1 MSSKHVRDQFA
12 AFINGNWTDTVIVGE
27 ENEFDSPPDNL
38 DPWLTYGFLAEPENL
53 RSIGAPGNNCR
64 DEYGQT
70 MVTVFVASGS
80 SSAQALTYAES
91 VRTMM
96 RTADLGSGLRVVT
109 VDAPE
114 TSFPSRV
121 DASMGN
127 FFGYQVAVHY
137 HYQYSA

>member
-1 MSSKHVRDQFA
+1 MSSKHVRDEFE
-12 AFINGNWTDTVIVGE
+12 AFINSNWVDTVIVGE
-27 ENEFDSPPDNL
+27 ENEFDSPPGNL
-38 DPWLTYGFLAEPENL
+38 NPWLTYGFLAEPENL
-53 RSIGAPGNNCR
+53 QSIGAPGNNCR
-64 DEYGQT
+64 EEYGEAR
-70 MVTVFVASGS
+70 VTVFVASGTG
-80 SSAQALTYAES
+80 SAQALTYAES

-121 DASMGN
+121 DASQGN
-127 FFGYQVAVHY
+127 FFGYSVAVRY